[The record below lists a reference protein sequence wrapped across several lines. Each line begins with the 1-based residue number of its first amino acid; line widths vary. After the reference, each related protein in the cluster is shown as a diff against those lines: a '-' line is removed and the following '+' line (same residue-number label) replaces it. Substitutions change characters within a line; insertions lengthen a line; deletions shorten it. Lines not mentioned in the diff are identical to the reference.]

1 MKLIGEPTR
10 QDQTVAGVAVPVV
23 RAPRFRDLGPAAT
36 FAAGAASLWRGM
48 KVTIGYLANPKTVE
62 TQQYPENRD
71 TLRMTERYRA
81 RLVAIADE
89 NGYHKCTACE
99 ACQKACPN
107 LSIQV
112 KSKKAADGKK
122 DEIDYLLWRL
132 DSCTFCNSCVQ
143 VCPWG
148 AIEFTGEFESSVYDR
163 RLLVYNI
170 IPYAGPPAKELA
182 KLADPEQRSAV
193 MQKRTPYDA
202 PVPMHGAAM
211 AGVAPLPLTKPAPV
225 PTQEEEAPH
234 VEPV

>member
-1 MKLIGEPTR
+1 MKLIGEPTH
-10 QDQTVAGVAVPVV
+10 QEQAVAGGTVKVV
-23 RAPRFRDLGPAAT
+23 QAPRFRELGAVAT
-36 FAAGAASLWRGM
+36 VAAGAASLWQGM
-48 KVTIGYLANPKTVE
+48 KVTFGYLANPKTVA

-71 TLRMTERYRA
+71 TLAMTERYRA
-81 RLVAIADE
+81 RLIAVVDE

-99 ACQKACPN
+99 ACQNACPN
-107 LSIQV
+107 YSIQV
-112 KSKKAADGKK
+112 KSRKAADGKK

-163 RLLVYNI
+163 RLLVYNL

-182 KLADPEQRSAV
+182 KIADPAERQAV
-193 MQKRTPYDA
+193 MQKRPAYDA

-211 AGVAPLPLTKPAPV
+211 AGVAPLPLAQPAPA
-225 PTQEEEAPH
+225 PIQQEEAPH